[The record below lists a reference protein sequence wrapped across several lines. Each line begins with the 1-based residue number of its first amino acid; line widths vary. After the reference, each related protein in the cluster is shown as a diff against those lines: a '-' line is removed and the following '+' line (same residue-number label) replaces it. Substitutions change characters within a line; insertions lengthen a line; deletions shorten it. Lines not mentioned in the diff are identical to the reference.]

1 MRIQYPKLV
10 ARPVLIIKKQ
20 SNMKKFQIIS
30 ISLISVFVMG
40 CAYRLLF
47 LIMPVV
53 TNIQEALIVALFVGF
68 ITFCAL
74 VLCYLLKSL
83 IIETFKK

>member
-1 MRIQYPKLV
+1 
-10 ARPVLIIKKQ
+10 
-20 SNMKKFQIIS
+20 MKKIQIIS

-40 CAYRLLF
+40 CAYRILFMILPTATNLKEAFVLVLL
-47 LIMPVV
+47 
-53 TNIQEALIVALFVGF
+53 VGF
-68 ITFCAL
+68 ISFCAL

>member
-20 SNMKKFQIIS
+20 LNMKKFQIIS
-30 ISLISVFVMG
+30 ISVISVFVMG
-40 CAYRLLF
+40 CAYRILF

-53 TNIQEALIVALFVGF
+53 TNLKEALVVALFVGF

-74 VLCYLLKSL
+74 TLCYLVKSL

>member
-1 MRIQYPKLV
+1 
-10 ARPVLIIKKQ
+10 
-20 SNMKKFQIIS
+20 MKKIQIIS

-40 CAYRLLF
+40 CAYRILFMILPTATNLKELFVLALL
-47 LIMPVV
+47 
-53 TNIQEALIVALFVGF
+53 VGF
-68 ITFCAL
+68 ISFCAL

>member
-1 MRIQYPKLV
+1 
-10 ARPVLIIKKQ
+10 
-20 SNMKKFQIIS
+20 MKKFQIIS

-40 CAYRLLF
+40 SAYSILFSILPTATNLKELFVVVLL
-47 LIMPVV
+47 
-53 TNIQEALIVALFVGF
+53 VGF
-68 ITFCAL
+68 ISFCAL

>member
-1 MRIQYPKLV
+1 MT
-10 ARPVLIIKKQ
+10 KKI
-20 SNMKKFQIIS
+20 QIIS

-40 CAYRLLF
+40 CAYRILFMILPTATNLKEAFVLVLL
-47 LIMPVV
+47 
-53 TNIQEALIVALFVGF
+53 VGF
-68 ITFCAL
+68 ISFCAL